1 MHDPCGI
8 GWDRKDAAQGGRT
21 ARMRPTSINQSDPA
35 RANLCESHTNPN
47 AAQLKPTKPTR
58 PSRTQHSPTQSRP
71 RAPPNNSLARI
82 RIHKL
87 VVPGVSSP
95 IHAAIGCRSE
105 KMVSNMCTKRESH
118 ASQSNPTR
126 PQSNRTKA
134 HPPRSKPTSP
144 NPIQH
149 DPTQPKSEPL
159 PLPPFKKMIC
169 IRCIMHQLQ

>member
-35 RANLCESHTNPN
+35 RSNLCESHPNPN

-71 RAPPNNSLARI
+71 RAHPNNSLARI

-105 KMVSNMCTKRESH
+105 KNGFEYVHQARIPCKSIE
-118 ASQSNPTR
+118 SNPT
-126 PQSNRTKA
+126 PIQSNQST
-134 HPPRSKPTSP
+134 PTSIQANFTQP
-144 NPIQH
+144 NP
-149 DPTQPKSEPL
+149 T
-159 PLPPFKKMIC
+159 
-169 IRCIMHQLQ
+169 